1 MKIVYCIAGTYRSG
15 GMERVLANKA
25 NFLVGKG
32 HNVTII
38 TTDQRGQKPFFALDP
53 RIELYD
59 LDINYEINNGKSIF
73 HKLAHYPA
81 KQSKHKKRLT
91 QLLSKI
97 KADIVVSMFCNDVSF
112 ITKIKDGSSKILE
125 IHFSKLKRLQ
135 YGRKGLWRIADEWRT
150 KQDEKLV
157 KLFDK
162 FVVLTKED
170 ETYWGNLP
178 NMQVIPNSISQF
190 PESTSELSHKTVIA
204 VGRFSHQKN
213 FQELIDIW
221 SEVCKQN
228 SDWQLKIIG
237 DGEEKANLQKQIKNY
252 GIEDRVSLIPPTNKI
267 EKEYLSSSILVLTS
281 RYEGLPMILIE
292 AQSFGLPIVAYTCKC
307 GPKDV
312 ITEGEDGY
320 LVAEGDKKGFVQR
333 LLQLMNNEDLRK
345 QMGVEA
351 RRNSSRFS
359 EEKIMQQWIELFEN
373 SNIYPGTGSQPALG
387 FR

>member
-25 NFLVGKG
+25 NYLVSKG
-32 HNVTII
+32 HDVTII
-38 TTDQRGQKPFFALDP
+38 TTDQRGQKPFFTHDP
-53 RIELYD
+53 KIKFHD
-59 LDINYEINNGKSIF
+59 LGINYELNNGKSIF

-81 KQSKHKKRLT
+81 KQRKHKKLLNRL
-91 QLLSKI
+91 LHKI
-97 KADIVVSMFCNDVSF
+97 KADIVVSMFCNEVSF
-112 ITKIKDGSSKILE
+112 ITRIKDGSSKILE
-125 IHFSKLKRLQ
+125 IHFSKFKRLQ
-135 YGRKGLWRIADEWRT
+135 YGRKGLWHIADEWRT

-170 ETYWGNLP
+170 KSYWGNLP
-178 NMQVIPNSISQF
+178 NIQVIPNSISKF
-190 PESTSELSHKTVIA
+190 PESTSDLIHKTVIA

-213 FQELIDIW
+213 FEALIDIW

-228 SDWQLKIIG
+228 NDWQLKIIG
-237 DGEEKANLQKQIKNY
+237 DGEEKRNIQKQIKNY
-252 GIEDRVSLIPPTNKI
+252 GIEDRVRLLPPTNEI
-267 EKEYLSSSILVLTS
+267 EKEYLTSSILVLTS

-312 ITEGEDGY
+312 ISDGKDGF
-320 LVAEGDKKGFVQR
+320 LVDENDKQSFTQR
-333 LLQLMNNEDLRK
+333 LLQLINNDELRK
-345 QMGVEA
+345 QMGFDA
-351 RRNSSRFS
+351 RRNSTRFS

-373 SNIYPGTGSQPALG
+373 VK
-387 FR
+387 